1 MTEVR
6 LKKRGGR
13 QLEWGIMPFI
23 IILTI
28 FVVVA
33 VFADYIAP
41 YRPDEVNLTKI
52 FAHPIWEGGTSAH
65 LLGTDSLGRD
75 ILSRIIHGARISLI
89 MVIIAISLGGSV
101 GSVLGI
107 LAGYRGGWVD
117 VVISGA
123 VDVML
128 GFPTVLVAM
137 LLAVLL
143 GASMSNVVLV
153 IALLIWARYARQAR
167 GEVLKIRE
175 MEFVTLARTAGCSHM
190 TIMLRH
196 VLPNVVNSLIV
207 IGTFQVGWVITLE
220 ATLSFLGCGIPPPTP
235 SWGSMVSDG
244 RSVLAS
250 AWWVSFMP
258 GLAIMLVVLA
268 ANLFGDWLRDRLD
281 PKLRDL

>member
-1 MTEVR
+1 M
-6 LKKRGGR
+6 
-13 QLEWGIMPFI
+13 
-23 IILTI
+23 
-28 FVVVA
+28 
-33 VFADYIAP
+33 
-41 YRPDEVNLTKI
+41 
-52 FAHPIWEGGTSAH
+52 
-65 LLGTDSLGRD
+65 
-75 ILSRIIHGARISLI
+75 SRIIHGARISLI

-101 GSVLGI
+101 GSLLGI
-107 LAGYRGGWVD
+107 LAGYIGGWVD

-207 IGTFQVGWVITLE
+207 IGTFQVRG
-220 ATLSFLGCGIPPPTP
+220 
-235 SWGSMVSDG
+235 
-244 RSVLAS
+244 
-250 AWWVSFMP
+250 
-258 GLAIMLVVLA
+258 
-268 ANLFGDWLRDRLD
+268 
-281 PKLRDL
+281 